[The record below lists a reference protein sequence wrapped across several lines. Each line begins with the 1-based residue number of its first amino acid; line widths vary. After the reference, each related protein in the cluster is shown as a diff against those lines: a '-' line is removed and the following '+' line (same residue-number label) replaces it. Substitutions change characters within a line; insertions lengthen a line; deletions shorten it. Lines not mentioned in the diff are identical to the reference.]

1 MMSSTIP
8 ASYKVGPTTTNALS
22 SNRYLIIYIFI
33 IWFSFIPD
41 FFLILFLVSIMNFD
55 WILFITFPII
65 LIVLYMLFILSA
77 LFFSWIA
84 LKFVNLF
91 HYPKEGVFL
100 RTMKDK
106 DYRAW
111 IKRAVIRKFP
121 IWLCHNVPF
130 PWVDILAFKVFGNHV
145 KFTTPLYDAWVD
157 SEFLEIGKG
166 STIGQGA
173 VIMTSMITTE
183 FLIIKRVKIGKNCLI
198 GGHSVVAPGTILQ
211 DNVLLGALSSTQV
224 SQELESGWVY
234 MGSPAQKYRES
245 KFREEDELTAEE
257 RAKIKGYKEIIEEF
271 PEDVE
276 LKGRRVVHY
285 IHKSAKK
292 DLGALKSLEKAE
304 TRRIKAE
311 KYQRRYE
318 LRAEKHEMRADKKQF
333 QSDLAKEK
341 AKQILIKKDEK
352 DKHRTEKKEI
362 RVQKS
367 QEYISQIQDLKIV
380 KKIHDSVE
388 KLKGKKD
395 PKEEME
401 EKEEIE
407 EKEEKVEKESE
418 EQNEEIES

>member
-8 ASYKVGPTTTNALS
+8 ASYKVGPTTTNTLS
-22 SNRYLIIYIFI
+22 ANRYLIIYIFI
-33 IWFSFIPD
+33 IWFSIIPD
-41 FFLILFLVSIMNFD
+41 FFLILFLISIMKFD

-65 LIVLYMLFILSA
+65 LIVVYMLFILSA
-77 LFFSWIA
+77 LFFSWLA

-91 HYPKEGVFL
+91 HFPKEGVFPKTL
-100 RTMKDK
+100 KNK

-130 PWVDILAFKVFGNHV
+130 PWVDVLAFKVFGNHV

-166 STIGQGA
+166 TTIGQGA

-183 FLIIKRVKIGKNCLI
+183 FLIIKRVIIGKNCLV
-198 GGHSVVAPGTILQ
+198 GGHSVISPGTILH

-234 MGSPAQKYRES
+234 IGSPAQKYREN
-245 KFREEDELTAEE
+245 KFREEDELTSEE
-257 RAKIKGYKEIIEEF
+257 RAKIKGYKEIVEEF

-276 LKGRRVVHY
+276 LKGRRVVHL

-304 TRRIKAE
+304 HRRIKGE
-311 KYQRRYE
+311 KYQRRSE
-318 LRAEKHEMRADKKQF
+318 LRAEKHEMKADKKQF
-333 QSDLAKEK
+333 QSGLAKEK
-341 AKQILIKKDEK
+341 AKQLLIKKDERE
-352 DKHRTEKKEI
+352 KHKIEKKEI

-367 QEYISQIQDLKIV
+367 QDYISQIQDLKIV
-380 KKIHDSVE
+380 RKIHDKVD
-388 KLKGKKD
+388 KLKGKK
-395 PKEEME
+395 
-401 EKEEIE
+401 EEIK
-407 EKEEKVEKESE
+407 EKEEKVEKELE
-418 EQNEEIES
+418 DQKEEIES

>member
-8 ASYKVGPTTTNALS
+8 ASIKAGPTTTNALS

-41 FFLILFLVSIMNFD
+41 FFLILFLISKMNFD
-55 WILFITFPII
+55 WVLFITFPII
-65 LIVLYMLFILSA
+65 LIVLYMLYILSA
-77 LFFSWIA
+77 LFLSWLI

-91 HYPKEGVFL
+91 HYPKEGVFP
-100 RTMKDK
+100 RTIKDK

-166 STIGQGA
+166 TTVGQGA

-183 FLIIKRVKIGKNCLI
+183 FLIIKRVIIGKNCLV
-198 GGHSVVAPGTILQ
+198 GGHSVIAPGTILH
-211 DNVLLGALSSTQV
+211 DNVLLGALSSTHV

-245 KFREEDELTAEE
+245 KFREKDELTAEE
-257 RAKIKGYKEIIEEF
+257 RAKIKGYKEIVEKF
-271 PEDVE
+271 PEDIE
-276 LKGRRVVHY
+276 LKGRRVIHY

-304 TRRIKAE
+304 HRRIKGE
-311 KYQRRYE
+311 KYQRRSE
-318 LRAEKHEMRADKKQF
+318 LRAEKYEMKADKKQF
-333 QSDLAKEK
+333 LSGLAKEK

-352 DKHRTEKKEI
+352 EKFRTEKKEI
-362 RVQKS
+362 RAQKS

-380 KKIHDSVE
+380 KKIHDKVD
-388 KLKGKKD
+388 KLKGKK
-395 PKEEME
+395 
-401 EKEEIE
+401 EEIE
-407 EKEEKVEKESE
+407 EIIEKEEKVEKESE
-418 EQNEEIES
+418 DQEEEIES

>member
-8 ASYKVGPTTTNALS
+8 ASLKLGPTTTNTLS
-22 SNRYLIIYIFI
+22 ANRYLIIYIFI

-41 FFLILFLVSIMNFD
+41 FFLILFLVSIMKFD

-65 LIVLYMLFILSA
+65 LIVIYMLFILSA
-77 LFFSWIA
+77 LFISWLA
-84 LKFVNLF
+84 LKFVNIF
-91 HYPKEGVFL
+91 NYPKEGVFPK
-100 RTMKDK
+100 TMKNK

-183 FLIIKRVKIGKNCLI
+183 FLIIKRVIIGKNCLI
-198 GGHSVVAPGTILQ
+198 GGHSVIAPGTILQ

-234 MGSPAQKYRES
+234 MGSPAQKYREN
-245 KFREEDELTAEE
+245 KFREEDELSSEE
-257 RAKIKGYKEIIEEF
+257 RAKIKGYKEIIKDF

-292 DLGALKSLEKAE
+292 DMGALKSLGKAE
-304 TRRIKAE
+304 NRRIKGE
-311 KYQRRYE
+311 KYQRRSE
-318 LRAEKHEMRADKKQF
+318 LRAEKHEMKADKKQF
-333 QSDLAKEK
+333 QSSMAKEK
-341 AKQILIKKDEK
+341 AKQLLIRKDEK
-352 DKHRTEKKEI
+352 DKHKIEKKEV
-362 RVQKS
+362 RTQKS

-380 KKIHDSVE
+380 KKIHDQVD
-388 KLKGKKD
+388 KLKGNK
-395 PKEEME
+395 E

-407 EKEEKVEKESE
+407 EEEKEEIEEEEKES
-418 EQNEEIES
+418 